1 MKMAFIGDS
10 LVSCPNVSMKEGWYD
25 QVSKTLGMDYCN
37 NAAGGKMTLVM
48 WGMFK
53 MDVVDEKADGVFLC
67 CGINDI
73 LLDEPLEK
81 VKENIAGTLDKAQAA
96 GLSPIIVGKPP
107 LTRPESADHGWQVPS
122 EVAKHNADL
131 EEYRAWLDAEA
142 RKRGLPLFDYEK
154 VLQDAEKA
162 AGKSLLQD
170 GLHPTAE
177 GYQAIAKAFLAQFGA
192 QLKEQA

>member
-10 LVSCPNVSMKEGWYD
+10 LVSCPNVAVKDGWYD
-25 QVSKTLGMDYCN
+25 QVAKTLGLDYVN

-53 MDVVDEKADGVFLC
+53 MDVVDENADGVFLC
-67 CGINDI
+67 CGMNDI
-73 LLDEPLEK
+73 LLDEPLHK

-107 LTRPESADHGWQVPS
+107 LTRPESAEHGWQVPS
-122 EVAKHNADL
+122 EVEKHNAAL
-131 EEYRAWLDAEA
+131 KEYRAWLDEEA
-142 RKRGLPLFDYEK
+142 AKRNLPLFDYEQ
-154 VLQDAEKA
+154 VMQEAEKA
-162 AGKSLLQD
+162 AGKSLFQD

-177 GYQAIAKAFLAQFGA
+177 GYQAVAKAFLDQFGDS
-192 QLKEQA
+192 LKAKA

>member
-10 LVSCPNVSMKEGWYD
+10 LVSCPNVSVKDGWYD
-25 QVSKTLGMDYCN
+25 QVAKTLGMDYCN

-67 CGINDI
+67 CGMNDI
-73 LLDEPLEK
+73 LLDDPLEK
-81 VKENIAGTLDKAQAA
+81 IKENISGTLDKAQAA

-107 LTRPESADHGWQVPS
+107 LTRPESAEHGWQVPS
-122 EVAKHNADL
+122 EVEKHNAAL
-131 EEYRAWLDAEA
+131 QEYRAWLDEEA
-142 RKRGLPLFDYEK
+142 ARRGLPLFDYEQ
-154 VLQDAEKA
+154 VLQDAEKR

-177 GYQAIAKAFLAQFGA
+177 GCQAIAQAFLNQFGA
-192 QLKEQA
+192 ALKEQS